1 MVPHDVSVKAVL
13 FGGARNSTLRRRLE
27 PPNGPGTSRTLT
39 GAVCAAVCGGGFG
52 LTRAHA
58 RAGLLRPA
66 EVAAVDQPAYGVGER
81 VAQWAW
87 GEAEL
92 AASVRVVV
100 AGGALHGPDP
110 LALPGQPRR
119 QAAGRRLQRE
129 WGTAFRGGSG
139 GPI

>member
-1 MVPHDVSVKAVL
+1 VRGRV
-13 FGGARNSTLRRRLE
+13 R
-27 PPNGPGTSRTLT
+27 
-39 GAVCAAVCGGGFG
+39 GGFG

-58 RAGLLRPA
+58 RAGLLRCA

-100 AGGALHGPDP
+100 AGGA
-110 LALPGQPRR
+110 RC
-119 QAAGRRLQRE
+119 
-129 WGTAFRGGSG
+129 GTGCHSLILRGGKLEREPDHG
-139 GPI
+139 ALLAHYP